1 MTAHVYYPLNGAN
14 TIRLIKL
21 VPGNQDEPLRGS
33 LFEVDLD
40 TAGPYIAL
48 SYVWGSDRK
57 PSVLETPEG
66 NIPITSSLN
75 DALKRLRSM
84 NETPVPSK
92 VNPFMT
98 EGLYS
103 AMKHMQSNH
112 DPLII
117 WADAVCI
124 NQEDNQ
130 EKSQQIRLMSQIYK
144 LALYVAVYL
153 GKEADNSHLA
163 IQLLGKLALANIG
176 LGGLEAAGLPP
187 TLAKEWESV
196 ASLLDRPWFR
206 RVWIIQEFIVGA
218 QVAMICGEI
227 VTGWEVYCTAFMMAK
242 VFNVTWQDSDYRGS
256 EGPRKLSRLNALNAI
271 IRIGRER
278 IQSSVL
284 EHGKK
289 SPLLTLL
296 KLFSVTEAT
305 QPRDHLFALLG
316 LASDTEDKSFDP
328 DYEVPLGE
336 IIRRYAATFVQ
347 KGRAIEMLLD
357 AGISPAAPQLPS
369 WVPDWTRSAPQPFL
383 TPDPSGMKSQSSNLN
398 AIYHASASLPPKI
411 QYDTATDLLVI
422 EGGIVDRV
430 GQIGQRDDEMD
441 ILGRLSLYISDA
453 ENIIGSLTSYP
464 TGEDVSEVE
473 WRTLI
478 ANRTK
483 TLRDLQGI
491 GSNAW
496 DGDLSEPTAQLG
508 EAYKAL
514 KLFCWVVENNPGYIF
529 SGDERIAFLQTTK
542 KPYEQPLLDTRS
554 GRLLCR
560 TERGYVGLV
569 PRHTQAGDLVCIV
582 YGSPV
587 PFIVRESDE
596 REGSH
601 RVVGECYI
609 HGIMRGEALQ
619 SEQFEERKIYMH

>member
-1 MTAHVYYPLNGAN
+1 
-14 TIRLIKL
+14 
-21 VPGNQDEPLRGS
+21 
-33 LFEVDLD
+33 
-40 TAGPYIAL
+40 
-48 SYVWGSDRK
+48 
-57 PSVLETPEG
+57 LETPEG

-84 NETPVPSK
+84 NETP
-92 VNPFMT
+92 
-98 EGLYS
+98 
-103 AMKHMQSNH
+103 HMQFNH

-117 WADAVCI
+117 WVDAVCI
-124 NQEDNQ
+124 NQEDNR

-153 GKEADNSHLA
+153 GNEADDSQLA

-176 LGGLEAAGLPP
+176 LGGLEAAVLPP

-227 VTGWEVYCTAFMMAK
+227 ITGWE
-242 VFNVTWQDSDYRGS
+242 DSDYRGT
-256 EGPRKLSRLNALNAI
+256 EGLRKQSRLNALNAI

-284 EHGKK
+284 EHGEK

-328 DYEVPLGE
+328 DYEAPLGE

-383 TPDPSGMKSQSSNLN
+383 IPDPIGMKNQSSNLN
-398 AIYHASASLPPKI
+398 AIYHASANLPPKI

-453 ENIIGSLTSYP
+453 ENIIGTLSSYP

-529 SGDERIAFLQTTK
+529 SSDERIAFLQTTK

-560 TERGYVGLV
+560 TEGGYVGLV

-596 REGSH
+596 REGAH

-619 SEQFEERKIYMH
+619 SKQFEERKIYMH